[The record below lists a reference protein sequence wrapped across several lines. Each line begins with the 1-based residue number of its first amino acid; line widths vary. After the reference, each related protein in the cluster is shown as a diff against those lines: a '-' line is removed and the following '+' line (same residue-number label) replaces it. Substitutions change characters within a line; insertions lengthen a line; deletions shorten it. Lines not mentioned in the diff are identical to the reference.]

1 MENKNIHIKP
11 DEERAGGYVS
21 KLYFDNGQFV
31 DINKGDIVVFVGPN
45 NVGKSQ
51 TLRDIY
57 ALCEDKKPSVVV
69 NDIDIVKYSGK
80 IEKMLNQISAI
91 TDNGSY
97 KNYSGLGFDI
107 SSYAINNPAREKY
120 YGALRLAFVA
130 YLDTRNRLTICDPA
144 QLINRKSA
152 KKHPIQCAAFN
163 SGYREWLSSNFKKA
177 FGYDLIPFT
186 QNGANIPLCIGDAVK
201 FNEEFEDEQ
210 IRQET
215 YATILESYNQVQDQG
230 DGVKSFTGILLYLML
245 DYFSTYLIDEP
256 ESFLHPPQ
264 ANIMGQII
272 GETLKADQQAFI
284 STHSEDIIKGLIEV
298 APKRV
303 KIVRITRQEDMNSF
317 AVLNN
322 DSLNKVWNDPL
333 LKYSNIMTSLFHK
346 EVILCESDSDC
357 KIYSI
362 IERNIKL
369 EIGQHSETLFIHCS
383 GKHRMAKIIQAL
395 RSLDIKVKVIPDID
409 VLNDQNVFK
418 NITDAVGIEWE
429 NICKE
434 YNIIKS
440 NLHSPKETID
450 RGAFKIFISN
460 LLDSRSNKDLSDSE
474 IKQIYTE
481 LHLESKW
488 DSLKKYGIS
497 ALPHGDATIAF
508 DSLNKKLKCHGIYIV
523 PVGELEC
530 FVKKVGGHGPDWV
543 NRLLEE
549 YPDLNDDVYN
559 EIKKFMREVII

>member
-1 MENKNIHIKP
+1 MENKNIYIKP

-21 KLYFDNGQFV
+21 KLYFDNGQSV

-163 SGYREWLSSNFKKA
+163 SVYREWLSSNFKKA

-256 ESFLHPPQ
+256 ESF
-264 ANIMGQII
+264 
-272 GETLKADQQAFI
+272 
-284 STHSEDIIKGLIEV
+284 
-298 APKRV
+298 
-303 KIVRITRQEDMNSF
+303 
-317 AVLNN
+317 
-322 DSLNKVWNDPL
+322 
-333 LKYSNIMTSLFHK
+333 
-346 EVILCESDSDC
+346 
-357 KIYSI
+357 
-362 IERNIKL
+362 
-369 EIGQHSETLFIHCS
+369 
-383 GKHRMAKIIQAL
+383 
-395 RSLDIKVKVIPDID
+395 
-409 VLNDQNVFK
+409 
-418 NITDAVGIEWE
+418 
-429 NICKE
+429 
-434 YNIIKS
+434 
-440 NLHSPKETID
+440 
-450 RGAFKIFISN
+450 
-460 LLDSRSNKDLSDSE
+460 
-474 IKQIYTE
+474 
-481 LHLESKW
+481 
-488 DSLKKYGIS
+488 
-497 ALPHGDATIAF
+497 
-508 DSLNKKLKCHGIYIV
+508 
-523 PVGELEC
+523 
-530 FVKKVGGHGPDWV
+530 
-543 NRLLEE
+543 
-549 YPDLNDDVYN
+549 
-559 EIKKFMREVII
+559 